1 MELIK
6 EDAWDKLWDEV
17 RISDFQETA
26 IQKKWL
32 TLNETGFMAS

>member
-17 RISDFQETA
+17 RISCGFPG
-26 IQKKWL
+26 
-32 TLNETGFMAS
+32 TLPEKVGG